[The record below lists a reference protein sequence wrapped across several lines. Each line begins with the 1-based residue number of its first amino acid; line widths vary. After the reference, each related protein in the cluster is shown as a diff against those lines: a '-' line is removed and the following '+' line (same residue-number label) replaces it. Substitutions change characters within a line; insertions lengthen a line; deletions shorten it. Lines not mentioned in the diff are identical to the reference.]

1 MYTSALWWYYV
12 CDVFRRTVND
22 KVTGK
27 EIQLTDE
34 ELDLIHKMQNA
45 EYPSN
50 AVDPYAV
57 SCMALIVAM
66 CICGIAYSRMW
77 ISSPMK
83 NWTSPSLIVQSPNDG
98 FSHQCGSTERS

>member
-1 MYTSALWWYYV
+1 MLAAYSGVVFMVLL
-12 CDVFRRTVND
+12 VFRRTVND

-45 EYPSN
+45 DYPSQ

-57 SCMALIVAM
+57 GCMYCNVCVLYFVD
-66 CICGIAYSRMW
+66 SLMW

-98 FSHQCGSTERS
+98 FSHQCGSTEKS